1 MEFIVGVRVE
11 PDVTLRALIVRVLLK
26 LLHPVS
32 FGREWSGR
40 GRGGVFFLTVLF
52 VVVVVVFCCCCCCFL
67 LLLVNH
73 YCQCYSLGLREF
85 NLGVDFSTLTNRLGL
100 CYRANCPTQN
110 HLQIGIKGQFGTYW
124 YDCPEGGGKVSTV
137 ALFVFACNNTRFKID
152 LFFSPFSPSAFPC
165 S

>member
-1 MEFIVGVRVE
+1 
-11 PDVTLRALIVRVLLK
+11 
-26 LLHPVS
+26 
-32 FGREWSGR
+32 
-40 GRGGVFFLTVLF
+40 
-52 VVVVVVFCCCCCCFL
+52 L
-67 LLLVNH
+67 LLLLLLLFSVVVDEPSLGQ
-73 YCQCYSLGLREF
+73 YYSLGLREF